1 MKSEDFYSFNVNKG
15 LNKTLHNYRSMTV
28 CHISLIKSKA
38 NNVMMAMCNI
48 ALIHSVSNVGNK
60 RKQRC

>member
-38 NNVMMAMCNI
+38 NNV
-48 ALIHSVSNVGNK
+48 L
-60 RKQRC
+60 